1 MPACSA
7 ASEIFHPL
15 QPSGY
20 VEVNGTVCRNGDDYP
35 TSWSLPYQQGVD
47 RAAGCVGRC
56 KCMQHSLGSNL
67 FLPHKCRGTG
77 YSNKGIE
84 GPLTDFNDYNNAQAT
99 IATLRLLSNST
110 MNAPFFVACGFHRPC
125 ALSNPHLLF
134 PLIVLCLSESRSE
147 GGC

>member
-56 KCMQHSLGSNL
+56 KCMQQPPWAPPSCLTNAAAQ
-67 FLPHKCRGTG
+67 G

-134 PLIVLCLSESRSE
+134 PLIVL
-147 GGC
+147 

>member
-1 MPACSA
+1 MHA
-7 ASEIFHPL
+7 AAPL
-15 QPSGY
+15 DAS
-20 VEVNGTVCRNGDDYP
+20 
-35 TSWSLPYQQGVD
+35 
-47 RAAGCVGRC
+47 
-56 KCMQHSLGSNL
+56 

-134 PLIVLCLSESRSE
+134 PLIVL
-147 GGC
+147 